1 MPYCPTHGE
10 KTGRFCPDCGTE
22 LIADESVSI
31 RGAKAVATAN
41 PTFVLPGGHVETRP
55 PLVKCPK
62 CGKRNLEPAT
72 FDCQGDCGRQNLCL
86 RHFDEDYE
94 VCIDCARTLR
104 GEAQADAERQAQ
116 VQSDLT
122 TWRQRA
128 EQADAQVNELTRQD
142 LQTQRALKQ
151 AQTELRLAQERVQS
165 LEQELAGQRQR
176 AEQAE
181 AQVAELTRQGH
192 QAGNDLDQARA
203 DLSETQERVRSLEQE
218 FTTQRLLAGK
228 AEADVAALSQAQ
240 ERAGE
245 LEKLR
250 ALNERLRSDY
260 AGLLAQFGQTQQER
274 DSYKAT
280 LATATRALDTA
291 QSKLA
296 ASTDQ
301 LANKEVAL
309 NEAYLRVVKLQRE
322 LMDHQSML
330 AATQSELA
338 EQRRDMASLASL
350 TSYAGATSR
359 GEIAGELALL
369 TSTMLRMKEEQLR
382 RANEQLQRLQQ
393 ELDDLRQNKD

>member
-1 MPYCPTHGE
+1 MSDTSLAAG
-10 KTGRFCPDCGTE
+10 D
-22 LIADESVSI
+22 SVRVRSPEATAI
-31 RGAKAVATAN
+31 VNFSPKAKARSR
-41 PTFVLPGGHVETRP
+41 PTEVECQRCGHINVR
-55 PLVKCPK
+55 
-62 CGKRNLEPAT
+62 RDT
-72 FDCQGDCGRQNLCL
+72 FNCKGSCDRKYLCR
-86 RHFDEDYE
+86 RHFDEEYE
-94 VCIDCARTLR
+94 VCVDCARVLR

-142 LQTQRALKQ
+142 QQTQRALEQ

-218 FTTQRLLAGK
+218 FTTQRLLAEK
-228 AEADVAALSQAQ
+228 VEADVTALSQAQ

-245 LEKLR
+245 LEQLQ
-250 ALNERLRSDY
+250 ALNEQLRSDY

-280 LATATRALDTA
+280 LETATRDLGTA

-296 ASTDQ
+296 TSTDQ

-309 NEAYLRVVKLQRE
+309 NEAYLRAVKLQRE

-359 GEIAGELALL
+359 GEIAGELALM